1 MIIDNYEVVHFH
13 LWNPYDSFSKQS
25 RNEKAEAR
33 IVMCNNKCNCNLY
46 KVGQCTMRGVFIE
59 HCPYGKCRT
68 IEGFSRRSNKFSE
81 FIRNIKEQYKNVGSL
96 SQPVEKMV
104 VIGEYIYLPYQ
115 FINFEIELPFIEKG
129 GFFNKGNRFMILS
142 NFTVDVIKK
151 IVTDRKY
158 AMTGGEIKDYQV
170 KVVPLFIKHLS
181 EIFPDLYKELCNI
194 YEPAISI
201 LEKYSFIG
209 RKAYLKTTNKN
220 FVIKNKGKNDEWF
233 WDGEKV
239 ICKYINLLCSP
250 LDDYENANIYITPND
265 KSVITITDDAQV
277 LDNTIFVD

>member
-1 MIIDNYEVVHFH
+1 MTINNYEVVHFH
-13 LWNPYDSFSKQS
+13 LWNPCDSFFKQS
-25 RNEKAEAR
+25 KNEKAEAR
-33 IVMCNNKCNCNLY
+33 IVMCNNKGNCNLY

-59 HCPYGKCRT
+59 RCPYGKCRT
-68 IEGFSRRSNKFSE
+68 IEGFSRRANKFSE
-81 FIRNIKEQYKNVGSL
+81 WIRNTKERYKSIGSL

-104 VIGEYIYLPYQ
+104 IIGEYIYLPYQ

-129 GFFNKGNRFMILS
+129 GFFNKGNRFMLLS

-158 AMTGGEIKDYQV
+158 AMMGGEIKDYQV

-201 LEKYSFIG
+201 LEKYSFVG

-220 FVIKNKGKNDEWF
+220 FVIKNKGGNDEWF
-233 WDGEKV
+233 WDGEN
-239 ICKYINLLCSP
+239 ITCKYFNGLFNP
-250 LDDYENANIYITPND
+250 LDKFENVVVIIKPND
-265 KSVITITDDAQV
+265 LSVIKIIDDAQV
-277 LDNTIFVD
+277 NDNTVFID